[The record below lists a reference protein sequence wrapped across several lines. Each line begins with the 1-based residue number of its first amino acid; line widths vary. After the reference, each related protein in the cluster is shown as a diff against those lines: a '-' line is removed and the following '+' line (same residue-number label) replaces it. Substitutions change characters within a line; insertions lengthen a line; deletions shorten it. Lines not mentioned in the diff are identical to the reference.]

1 MVAKPRKR
9 YMWAANVG
17 GKKGLW
23 EHHSQGEGK
32 CQSSQAHRLI
42 VSEEEQ
48 QGDQRVVGAEE
59 ASWDPGVA
67 GLGQPWAKAHNTLE
81 TMVRALK
88 SGS

>member
-1 MVAKPRKR
+1 M
-9 YMWAANVG
+9 
-17 GKKGLW
+17 
-23 EHHSQGEGK
+23 
-32 CQSSQAHRLI
+32 
-42 VSEEEQ
+42 SEEEQ